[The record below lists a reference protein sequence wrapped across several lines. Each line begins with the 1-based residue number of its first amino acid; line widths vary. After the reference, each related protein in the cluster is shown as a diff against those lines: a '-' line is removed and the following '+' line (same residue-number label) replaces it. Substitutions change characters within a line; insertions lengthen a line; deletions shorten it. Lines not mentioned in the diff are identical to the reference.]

1 MGGDGCPQP
10 SATPGQA
17 EAPKER
23 HRQKTNLRASAKSA
37 DKKQGSFSNCEW
49 TRTFRGKFHLAK
61 IILFILSIHVPF
73 QLLQIRV
80 HPCNLCLFF
89 APVRVHS
96 QLKKLAC

>member
-1 MGGDGCPQP
+1 MAVPSRPQHL
-10 SATPGQA
+10 AK
-17 EAPKER
+17 PKPR
-23 HRQKTNLRASAKSA
+23 RNDTGKKINLRASAKSA
-37 DKKQGSFSNCEW
+37 DKKQGGVQTANGCQW

-61 IILFILSIHVPF
+61 TILFILSIHVPF

-96 QLKKLAC
+96 QL

>member
-1 MGGDGCPQP
+1 MAVPSRPQHL
-10 SATPGQA
+10 AK
-17 EAPKER
+17 PKPR
-23 HRQKTNLRASAKSA
+23 RSDTGKIINLRASAKPA
-37 DKKQGSFSNCEW
+37 DKKQGNFSNREW

-61 IILFILSIHVPF
+61 TILFILSIHVPF
-73 QLLQIRV
+73 QLHQIRV

>member
-61 IILFILSIHVPF
+61 IILFILFILSIHVPF
-73 QLLQIRV
+73 KLLQIRV
-80 HPCNLCLFF
+80 ICVSFSRPF
-89 APVRVHS
+89 ASIRS
-96 QLKKLAC
+96 